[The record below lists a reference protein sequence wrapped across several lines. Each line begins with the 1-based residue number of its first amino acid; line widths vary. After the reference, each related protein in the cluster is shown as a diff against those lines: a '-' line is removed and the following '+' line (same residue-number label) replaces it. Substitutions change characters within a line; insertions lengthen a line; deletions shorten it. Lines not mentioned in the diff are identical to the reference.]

1 MRKTCKLRHSI
12 SIQEKPAF
20 SIDMVSDDS
29 SSRRVQADRILLLI
43 LLRMIIQ
50 DK

>member
-12 SIQEKPAF
+12 SIQEKSAF

-29 SSRRVQADRILLLI
+29 TSRRVQADRILLLI